1 MTVCIGIASQKG
13 GVGKTT
19 IATNLAGYYDSI
31 DMSVLLID
39 ADPQG
44 NSHLW
49 ASNRKK
55 QLEHTNV
62 VCTTIINDM
71 FDMITDIKESNR
83 YDVIVLDLAGV
94 DSDGT
99 RSGLLVSD
107 YVITPFRP
115 SLADISTITALNDMI
130 GKCKAFNRKLK
141 NKVLIQGASPF
152 PQVREK
158 EQYREVL
165 ENFDADLFETNTT
178 DRKAYR
184 DAYAAGISVIEG
196 GRNYEKASD
205 EITSLVGEID
215 QWIGMAI

>member
-1 MTVCIGIASQKG
+1 M
-13 GVGKTT
+13 
-19 IATNLAGYYDSI
+19 
-31 DMSVLLID
+31 
-39 ADPQG
+39 
-44 NSHLW
+44 
-49 ASNRKK
+49 
-55 QLEHTNV
+55 
-62 VCTTIINDM
+62 
-71 FDMITDIKESNR
+71 
-83 YDVIVLDLAGV
+83 LDLAGV

-130 GKCKAFNRKLK
+130 GSASFNRKLK

-165 ENFDADLFETNTT
+165 QNFDADLFETNTT

-215 QWIGMAI
+215 QWIGLAI